1 MKKVT
6 KAIRVYQEDH
16 DKMISICGMMDGKKG
31 ERWDY
36 ARAYHDAVNLLA
48 KKLKGEYKND

>member
-6 KAIRVYQEDH
+6 KAIRVYPEDH

-48 KKLKGEYKND
+48 KKLKGEY